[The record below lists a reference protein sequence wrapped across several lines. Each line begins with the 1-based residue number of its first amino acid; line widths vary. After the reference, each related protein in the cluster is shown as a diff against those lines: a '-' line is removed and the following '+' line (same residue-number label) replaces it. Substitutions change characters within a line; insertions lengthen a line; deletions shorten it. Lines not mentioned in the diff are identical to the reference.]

1 MQIDDFIQTGVHMYL
16 NAFNESECKPSEA
29 LRFLESVEQQ
39 IPESSDNI
47 YVSQIK
53 KIVDF
58 TVRRE
63 NKVIEETLLTKK
75 YSEKQNRIINEYIEN
90 NYPNIKVVKHFFENE
105 SVKAIGSAK
114 NQISIQSGSL
124 LSKVKEQGV
133 NLFNGLGDNQ

>member
-63 NKVIEETLLTKK
+63 SKVIEETLLTKK
-75 YSEKQNRIINEYIEN
+75 YMQ
-90 NYPNIKVVKHFFENE
+90 
-105 SVKAIGSAK
+105 
-114 NQISIQSGSL
+114 
-124 LSKVKEQGV
+124 
-133 NLFNGLGDNQ
+133 